1 MNPLIRD
8 YLSQSLVDPF
18 APPQR
23 LEAPLVGE
31 RIRQRAVTSVLPLW
45 KFYKRDNK
53 YVIPYVIDESIG
65 KCVCVCVVVFLFGA
79 GSPVYVELSGFVVTL
94 TEGVPMER

>member
-65 KCVCVCVVVFLFGA
+65 KCACVWLFSCLGLDLPFTSSSP
-79 GSPVYVELSGFVVTL
+79 GSW
-94 TEGVPMER
+94 